1 MLKINKYFSLVL
13 VAVIAITAFSSCE
26 QREDWRFPELG
37 NGGFVKFVSAPE
49 FDAGADPASASFSA
63 LTEDPNQN
71 IATYSLRV
79 KGDFTGATADT
90 IAFRSTT
97 TFPFDVGFTGADM
110 ASLFGVDISTF
121 AEGDSF
127 EFFGT
132 VTTVDGVVY
141 DYVQSACSDCP
152 TEPGDPNGSGTWNGG
167 TTDQVLL
174 SAAGL
179 LQAFNYEVTFDDP
192 PAP

>member
-13 VAVIAITAFSSCE
+13 VTVMAATVFSSCE

-37 NGGFVKFVSAPE
+37 NGGFVKFVTAPE
-49 FDAGADPASASFSA
+49 FDAGADPASASFNA
-63 LTEDPNQN
+63 LTEDPNGN
-71 IATYSLRV
+71 IATYSLSVR
-79 KGDFTGATADT
+79 GDFTGATTDT
-90 IAFRSTT
+90 ISFRSTT

-110 ASLFGVDISTF
+110 AALFGVDVSTF

-132 VTTVDGVVY
+132 ATTVDGIVY
-141 DYVQSACSDCP
+141 DYVQSACVDCP
-152 TEPGDPNGSGTWNGG
+152 VEPGDPNGSGSWNGAN
-167 TTDQVLL
+167 TDQVLL

-192 PAP
+192 TP